1 MLPIKA
7 VFCIVDTRKHFE
19 KSRGHLYLYIRG
31 YYSYST
37 PLDRNGPRFVKSGS
51 LRVWSSSSGIL
62 PFLLLFTYLFIFYN
76 VKSEIRSKVVMLFS
90 TEPF

>member
-37 PLDRNGPRFVKSGS
+37 PLDRALCVCGLVLVEF
-51 LRVWSSSSGIL
+51 
-62 PFLLLFTYLFIFYN
+62 YLFFCYLLIY
-76 VKSEIRSKVVMLFS
+76 LFS
-90 TEPF
+90 TM